1 MVEEITTP
9 IMNEFYP
16 GWERAGAT
24 PYD

>member
-1 MVEEITTP
+1 VEEVTTS

-24 PYD
+24 PSD

>member
-1 MVEEITTP
+1 VEEITTP

-24 PYD
+24 QSD

>member
-16 GWERAGAT
+16 SWERAGAT
-24 PYD
+24 PSD

>member
-24 PYD
+24 PSD

>member
-24 PYD
+24 ASD